1 MVMSVYKE
9 VFGLEDTSITSGS
22 SGSSA
27 DKPKLD
33 TSISNA
39 NNVTMDVAATAT
51 DDNNNTEGDTA
62 ASKKKENANII
73 TFVKVKNAL
82 IRVRLEESALN
93 GRAK

>member
-9 VFGLEDTSITSGS
+9 VFGLEDTNITSS
-22 SGSSA
+22 SNA
-27 DKPKLD
+27 DKAKPD
-33 TSISNA
+33 TSISNSN
-39 NNVTMDVAATAT
+39 NNVTMDVAAATAPE
-51 DDNNNTEGDTA
+51 DNNNTEGDAA